1 MSLKK
6 YAVPTHPLCSAGC
19 SAAGGK
25 LQNINVDNRI
35 NQI

>member
-6 YAVPTHPLCSAGC
+6 LRSTNTSFVLCRR